1 MRSAL
6 ILAGGYSTR
15 FGEPD
20 KAFVPVDGRPMI
32 ERVADR
38 VAPVA
43 DELVVNCRPEQRRPV
58 ERALDAH
65 TFRFAVDPVP
75 DQGPV
80 AGLRTGLRVTRG
92 QAVAVVACD
101 MPRVDPA
108 LFETLFDACE
118 GAAVPR
124 SGDRLQPLHA
134 VYEPSVTRV
143 AAERTFATG
152 SRRLYDVVARLDP
165 VVVDVGD
172 HPEVDAE
179 AFADVDRPRDLPDE
193 AADVAG

>member
-6 ILAGGYSTR
+6 ILAGGYSNR

-20 KAFVPVDGRPMI
+20 KAFARIDGTPMI

-38 VAPVA
+38 VSEVV
-43 DELVVNCRPEQRRPV
+43 DEIVVNCRPEQRRPV
-58 ERALDAH
+58 EQALSGH
-65 TFRFAVDPVP
+65 SFRFAVDPVP

-92 QAVAVVACD
+92 RAVAVVACD

-108 LFETLFDACE
+108 LFETLFEVCD

-124 SGDRLQPLHA
+124 NGERLQPLHA
-134 VYEPSVTRV
+134 VYEPRATRD

-152 SRRLYDVVARLDP
+152 SRRLYDVVGRVDP

-172 HPEVDAE
+172 LPAVDAD

-193 AADVAG
+193 AADLAG